1 MLSSLITRKHNRN
14 FALRLHSYVA
24 SLWCARTCIIE
35 CRRAFLRR
43 LLQHDRVCSIVK
55 SVMAT
60 TNDILHTLESNAND
74 TSVSPSW

>member
-1 MLSSLITRKHNRN
+1 MWQACGVHELALLSVDVRVST
-14 FALRLHSYVA
+14 
-24 SLWCARTCIIE
+24 T
-35 CRRAFLRR
+35 